1 MSRRN
6 NKPTKGHP
14 SKHEQERKRDERA
27 TKAAYRRERK
37 AKSYLED
44 DENFAGFAN
53 QLAVMGLKIRDIPGD
68 GNCLFRALND
78 QLEGHS
84 NNHLQHRREVVEYII
99 QHRQDFEP
107 FVEDDVPFDRH
118 VSELRKHGTYAGN
131 DAIVAF
137 ARLHGVNVVIH
148 QLNKPLFHVKGSD
161 RRDAPELHI
170 SYHNGDHYCSV
181 RRIAD
186 NSDRPANVKIAPGAG
201 EERGRH
207 KQNDLQT
214 NRHNYHTDYPIISDY
229 GGDFTAEELSYLS
242 EDRTDMEEFVMNST
256 GCQDLRLIRETLEDH
271 HYDLESTVDF
281 ITQIMF
287 LNSENAPDMPKKI
300 ARSPSSDYN
309 INQRTANSH
318 LWSEDGTANRVFGGT
333 GTVRSTSSH
342 SSSGGSDSSRGAG
355 GGARAKVHTQQKQA
369 QTKLRR
375 GQARLEKKKR
385 QEERH
390 RQRVV
395 GNKQQEEQNDDDAK
409 TVLVKDMSLL
419 SI

>member
-1 MSRRN
+1 MSRRA
-6 NKPTKGHP
+6 NKSTKGHP

-37 AKSYLED
+37 ARSYLED

-53 QLAVMGLKIRDIPGD
+53 QLAVMGLKLRDIPGD

-118 VSELRKHGTYAGN
+118 VAELRKHGTYAGN

-137 ARLHGVNVVIH
+137 AKLHGVNVVIH

-186 NSDRPANVKIAPGAG
+186 NSDRPANVKIAPGAD
-201 EERGRH
+201 EERGRR
-207 KQNDLQT
+207 KQNDQHT
-214 NRHNYHTDYPIISDY
+214 NRQDYHTGYPVISDY

-287 LNSENAPDMPKKI
+287 LNIGENAPDMPKKI

-309 INQRTANSH
+309 INQRTANAH

-355 GGARAKVHTQQKQA
+355 GGARAKVQQKQA
-369 QTKLRR
+369 QTKQRR

-395 GNKQQEEQNDDDAK
+395 GNSQQEDQNEDAK

>member
-1 MSRRN
+1 MAVGKVHAPCHS
-6 NKPTKGHP
+6 GLL
-14 SKHEQERKRDERA
+14 QERVWVNP
-27 TKAAYRRERK
+27 
-37 AKSYLED
+37 YLLLSRQHSD
-44 DENFAGFAN
+44 NYTWTT
-53 QLAVMGLKIRDIPGD
+53 VSSTKIRGS
-68 GNCLFRALND
+68 LR
-78 QLEGHS
+78 
-84 NNHLQHRREVVEYII
+84 VII
-99 QHRQDFEP
+99 AVLSGKE
-107 FVEDDVPFDRH
+107 
-118 VSELRKHGTYAGN
+118 K
-131 DAIVAF
+131 
-137 ARLHGVNVVIH
+137 
-148 QLNKPLFHVKGSD
+148 VKGSD

-355 GGARAKVHTQQKQA
+355 GGARAKKQA

>member
-1 MSRRN
+1 MSRRA
-6 NKPTKGHP
+6 NKSTKGHP

-37 AKSYLED
+37 ARSYLED

-53 QLAVMGLKIRDIPGD
+53 QLAVMGLKLRDIPGD

-118 VSELRKHGTYAGN
+118 VAELRKHGTYAGN

-137 ARLHGVNVVIH
+137 AKLHGVNVVIH

-186 NSDRPANVKIAPGAG
+186 NSDRPANVKIAPGAD
-201 EERGRH
+201 EERGRR
-207 KQNDLQT
+207 KQNDQHT
-214 NRHNYHTDYPIISDY
+214 NRQDYHTGYPVISDY

-309 INQRTANSH
+309 INQRTANAH

-355 GGARAKVHTQQKQA
+355 GGARAKVQQKQA
-369 QTKLRR
+369 QTKQRR

-395 GNKQQEEQNDDDAK
+395 GNSQQEDQNEDAK